1 MTDARPFPLDPA
13 TYAPAKDLLAGRVV
27 LVTGAGQG
35 LGRAVALDCA
45 AHGATVGLMGRKM
58 EKLEAT
64 YDAITD
70 AGGPEPAIIPIDLA
84 QAGSPEYDALNQLLR
99 KDLKRVDGI
108 AHCASLFV
116 PLGPLANQTIEQWM
130 ALLKVNLAAPF
141 ALTRACLPMLVAA
154 PDSSVVFTG
163 ETHGVHPL
171 AYWGGFAVAKSGLSV
186 LASIWS
192 EELEH
197 KGNPRMNVFV
207 PGPIASPQRAM
218 SHPGENR
225 SKLRAPENAA
235 RAVLHLLGRDGLS
248 LRGGTWSL

>member
-1 MTDARPFPLDPA
+1 MTEAQPFPIDPA
-13 TYAPAKDLLAGRVV
+13 AYDPSPELLAGRVI

-64 YDAITD
+64 YDAITE
-70 AGGPEPAIIPIDLA
+70 AGGPDPAIIPIDLA
-84 QAGSPEYDALNQLLR
+84 QAGSAEYDALNQLLR

-108 AHCASLFV
+108 AHCAAHFV
-116 PLGPLANQTIEQWM
+116 PLGPLANQPIEQWM
-130 ALLKVNLAAPF
+130 TLLKVNLAAPF
-141 ALTRACLPMLVAA
+141 ALTRACLPLLAAA
-154 PDSSVVFTG
+154 PDSAVVFTG

-171 AYWGGFAVAKSGLSV
+171 AYWGGFSVAKSGLSV
-186 LASIWS
+186 LAAIWS

-197 KGNPRMNVFV
+197 KGKPRMNVFI
-207 PGPIASPQRAM
+207 PGPIATPQRAM

-225 SKLRAPENAA
+225 SKLRTAESAA
-235 RAVLHLLGRDGLS
+235 RALLYLLGPDAS
-248 LRGGTWSL
+248 AHRGGTWLL